1 MTSLI
6 ICPSKK
12 NRKYNGTVPLS
23 VEDNDHLRDITLAL
37 AEGKEDETTVVTF
50 TLKAMLTLSFHDQK

>member
-1 MTSLI
+1 MTTLI
-6 ICPSKK
+6 ICHRKR
-12 NRKYNGTVPLS
+12 NRKYNASVPLS